1 MLSRV
6 SRNLIRARMF
16 VVALAVT
23 FPVGLHAQGG
33 ATGAISGAVQ
43 DASGAVIP
51 NAKVQLISAST
62 GETIR
67 TETTNASGLFA
78 LNLLPAGTYTVQ
90 VNALSFAQTSLR
102 DVAVRVTETTRLNV
116 ILKARAA
123 EEKVGVMANVAPVQT
138 TDATTG
144 ESLGG
149 GTIRELPLAT
159 RNFQQLLALSPG
171 ASSSLN
177 SAAQLGRGDVRINV
191 NGGREDNNNYQI
203 EGIGANDPTNIGEL
217 AYTPLPSPD
226 AIQEFRVSTSLYDAT
241 QGRNGGGNINAI
253 LKGGSS
259 RLHFDI
265 FEYFRNTVLNANDF
279 FLKRNEILL
288 GEPQTR
294 PDIKQNIFGGSVG
307 GPIGPKGRLGFFFL
321 NYQGTR
327 QRSGD
332 SPGTIISTVIPYVP
346 LSARDGTAASLSQ
359 AFFGNATTPI
369 DPVAVK
375 LLNFKSNQ
383 FGPTAGGYI
392 YPLPNVP
399 AGTPPGTLVPFVVS
413 KAGTFTDN
421 QFTANWDR
429 EFRGG
434 KDHLSERFFYSN
446 VETDEPFGGDSFT
459 LQTGGVA
466 QENNLNFP
474 MNIPV
479 RDRFGSIT
487 ETHIFSNA
495 LVNEFRFGASVI
507 GWKFLTV
514 PVVTNTDLGI
524 TRPTDNTTTDIYR
537 FEFIGSGFQF
547 GPHPTHPLTNLS
559 DTLSYLDTLSYV
571 RGSHSLR
578 LGGEIIHTDI
588 RKNIPVSDNGFL
600 FFAPF
605 GGNSDFQNFLEGT
618 LASSLTD
625 SGLSTHDY
633 SVPAFALFAQDDYR
647 ATKSLTLNLG
657 FRTEFL
663 GAAYDK
669 FCRIVNM
676 DPSLSN
682 PSSGNYTGQ
691 PFVYPK
697 CVAQYDLPG
706 ITGSLGRGATR
717 NNYATVWEPR
727 IGFAYDLFGHQTTAI
742 RGGYGIYS
750 IREDVGGVDNL
761 TLQPPFVPGAAPVG
775 PVPLSNF
782 LTGLIPPVGV
792 LDKSFTPQASFFTGF
807 TSNSQCA
814 FPTGAP
820 GAPTTD
826 SNQSPCFSGN
836 IPFFFSPLIPLHFV
850 APTMQQWNFTI
861 QRSLGKSWALE
872 TGYVGTKGTHLRE
885 VSNIDQARI
894 ASPSNPVII
903 PGATCDG
910 SVVGPT
916 QQCKIVQNT
925 SANINARAPFPGM
938 GPFNTE
944 NFASDSN
951 SHYHGVHAM
960 VTHRFSGS
968 LYVQSSYTF
977 SKAIDDTSS
986 SQVAFLSRFNDETK
1000 PRDTRGPS
1008 DFDRR
1013 HRFVTSYAYTLP
1025 SFGSSGSFAR
1035 HALGNW
1041 EVSGVFTWQS
1051 GLPFSVFDSAGGGAF
1066 GNFQPN
1072 NVTPTFGTGAT
1083 CANGLTSGSV
1093 ESRLDGFINRQA
1105 FVNDAPVDAN
1115 NPSGIADPTATGAG
1129 NVGRNCLR
1137 GPRQFNMDFSISKVF
1152 RFTERQSLKFST
1164 EFFNLTNTPSFANP
1178 SVTDINS
1185 VAPTSPSFGPIS
1197 SVVGT
1202 PRLIQFVLRYSY

>member
-1 MLSRV
+1 MPSRL
-6 SRNLIRARMF
+6 SRNLSSAGMF
-16 VVALAVT
+16 LVLLSLT
-23 FPVGLHAQGG
+23 LPLNLQAQGG
-33 ATGAISGAVQ
+33 ATGAISGTVQ

-51 NAKVQLISAST
+51 SANVQLVSADT
-62 GETIR
+62 GEQTR
-67 TETTNASGLFA
+67 TETTNSSGLFTF
-78 LNLLPAGTYTVQ
+78 NLLPAGAYTVQ
-90 VNALSFAQTSLR
+90 VVASGFAQTSLR
-102 DVAVRVTETTRLNV
+102 DVAVRVTETTRLKV
-116 ILKARAA
+116 VLKAKAIV
-123 EEKVGVMANVAPVQT
+123 EKVEVMADVAPVQT
-138 TDATTG
+138 ADATTG

-149 GTIRELPLAT
+149 QTIRELPLAT

-226 AIQEFRVSTSLYDAT
+226 SIQEFRVSTSLYDAT
-241 QGRNGGGNINAI
+241 QGRNGGGNINAV
-253 LKGGSS
+253 LKGGTSTV
-259 RLHFDI
+259 HFDV

-288 GEPQTR
+288 GEPQRR

-307 GPIGPKGRLGFFFL
+307 GPIGPKGQLGFFFF

-346 LSARDGTAASLSQ
+346 LSARDGTAQSLSQ
-359 AFFGNATTPI
+359 AFFGNTTTPI
-369 DPVAVK
+369 DPVSVA

-383 FGPTAGGYI
+383 FGPTANGYVF
-392 YPLPNVP
+392 PMPNVP
-399 AGTPPGTLVPFVVS
+399 AGTAPGTLVPFVVS
-413 KAGTFTDN
+413 KAGKFTDN

-487 ETHIFSNA
+487 ETHIFSSA
-495 LVNEFRFGASVI
+495 FVNEFRFGASVI

-514 PVVTNTDLGI
+514 PVVTNSSLGI
-524 TRPTDNTTTDIYR
+524 TRPTDNATSDIYR
-537 FEFIGSGFQF
+537 IQFIGSGFQF

-605 GGNSDFQNFLEGT
+605 GGLSDFQNFLQGN
-618 LASSLTD
+618 LAGSLTD

-647 ATKSLTLNLG
+647 VTKSLTLNLG

-663 GAAYDK
+663 GTAYDK
-669 FCRIVNM
+669 FCRIANI

-682 PSSGNYTGQ
+682 PSGPNYTGQ

-697 CVAQYDLPG
+697 CVARYNLPG
-706 ITGSLGRGATR
+706 ITGTLGRGATR
-717 NNYATVWEPR
+717 NNYATVWAPR

-775 PVPLSNF
+775 PVNLSNF
-782 LTGLIPPVGV
+782 LNGLIPPVGV
-792 LDKSFTPQASFFTGF
+792 LDKSFTPQASFFRGF
-807 TSNSQCA
+807 TSDFTCTG
-814 FPTGAP
+814 TGAP
-820 GAPTTD
+820 HSPTPD
-826 SNQSPCFSGN
+826 STQFPCFSGN
-836 IPFFFSPLIPLHFV
+836 IPFFFSPLLPIHFV
-850 APTMQQWNFTI
+850 APTMQQWNLTI
-861 QRSLGKSWALE
+861 QHSLGKNWAIE
-872 TGYVGTKGTHLRE
+872 AGYVGTKGTHLRE
-885 VSNIDQARI
+885 VSNVDQARV
-894 ASPSNPVII
+894 ASPTSPVII
-903 PGATCDG
+903 PGANCDG
-910 SVVGPT
+910 TLVGPSE
-916 QQCKIVQNT
+916 QCSIVQNT
-925 SANINARAPFPGM
+925 FANINARAPFPGI

-986 SQVAFLSRFNDETK
+986 SQVAFLSRFNDQTN
-1000 PRDTRGPS
+1000 PRDTRGQS

-1013 HRFVTSYAYTLP
+1013 HRFVTTYTYTLP
-1025 SFGSSGSFAR
+1025 TFASSGAFTR

-1041 EVSGVFTWQS
+1041 ELSGVFTWQS
-1051 GLPFSVFDSAGGGAF
+1051 GLPFSVFDSSGGGAF
-1066 GNFQPN
+1066 GNAPP
-1072 NVTPTFGTGAT
+1072 VLATPTFASGAA

-1093 ESRLDGFINRQA
+1093 ESRLNGFINRQA
-1105 FVNDAPVDAN
+1105 FQNDAPVDAN
-1115 NPSGIADPTATGAG
+1115 NPLGVADPTATGFG
-1129 NVGRNCLR
+1129 NVGRNCFR
-1137 GPRQFNMDFSISKVF
+1137 GPRQINFDFSISKVF
-1152 RFTERQSLKFST
+1152 RFTERQNLKFTT

-1185 VAPTSPSFGPIS
+1185 VSPTSPNFGPIS

-1202 PRLIQFVLRYSY
+1202 PRLIQFALRYSY

>member
-1 MLSRV
+1 M
-6 SRNLIRARMF
+6 
-16 VVALAVT
+16 VVVVLAVT
-23 FPVGLHAQGG
+23 LPVGLHAQGG

-51 NAKVQLISAST
+51 NAKVQLISTST

-67 TETTNASGLFA
+67 TETTNALGLFT

-90 VNALSFAQTSLR
+90 VNAPSFAQTSLR

-116 ILKARAA
+116 ILKARTA
-123 EEKVGVMANVAPVQT
+123 EEKVEVMADVAPVQT
-138 TDATTG
+138 ADATTG

-149 GTIRELPLAT
+149 QTIRELPLAT

-241 QGRNGGGNINAI
+241 QGRNGGGNINAL
-253 LKGGSS
+253 LKSGSS
-259 RLHFDI
+259 TLHFDL

-294 PDIKQNIFGGSVG
+294 PDIKQNIFGGSIG
-307 GPIGPKGRLGFFFL
+307 GPIGPKGQLGFFFF

-359 AFFGNATTPI
+359 AFFGNTTTHI
-369 DPVAVK
+369 DPVAVA

-392 YPLPNVP
+392 YPLPSVP
-399 AGTPPGTLVPFVVS
+399 AGTPAGTLVPFVVS

-429 EFRGG
+429 EFRAG

-459 LQTGGVA
+459 LQTGGVPL
-466 QENNLNFP
+466 ENNLNFP

-479 RDRFGSIT
+479 RDRFGSLT

-495 LVNEFRFGASVI
+495 LVNEFRFGVSVI

-524 TRPTDNTTTDIYR
+524 TRPTDNATSDIYR
-537 FEFIGSGFQF
+537 LQFNSSGFQF

-578 LGGEIIHTDI
+578 LGGEIIRTDI

-600 FFAPF
+600 FFGPS
-605 GGNSDFQNFLEGT
+605 GSVSDFQNFLMGN
-618 LASSLTD
+618 LAGSLTD

-633 SVPAFALFAQDDYR
+633 AVPAFALFAQDDYR

-657 FRTEFL
+657 LRTEIL
-663 GAAYDK
+663 GAPYDK
-669 FCRIVNM
+669 DCRIVNI

-682 PSSGNYTGQ
+682 PSSPNYTGQ

-697 CVAQYDLPG
+697 CVAQYNLPG
-706 ITGSLGRGATR
+706 ISGTLQRGATR
-717 NNYATVWEPR
+717 NNYATVWAPR

-750 IREDVGGVDNL
+750 IREDVGGIDNL

-782 LTGLIPPVGV
+782 LNGLIPPVGV

-807 TSNSQCA
+807 TSNFACA

-820 GAPTTD
+820 GAPTAD
-826 SNQSPCFSGN
+826 PNQFPCFSGN
-836 IPFFFSPLIPLHFV
+836 IPFFFSPLVPLHFV

-861 QRSLGKSWALE
+861 QHSFGRNWALE

-885 VSNIDQARI
+885 VSNIDQAKV
-894 ASPSNPVII
+894 ASPSKPVII
-903 PGATCDG
+903 PGANCDG
-910 SVVGPT
+910 SLIGPN
-916 QQCKIVQNT
+916 QQCAIVQNT
-925 SANINARAPFPGM
+925 TLNIGARAPYPGI
-938 GPFNTE
+938 GPFNVE
-944 NFASDSN
+944 DFSADSN

-960 VTHRFSGS
+960 VTHRFSSS
-968 LYVQSSYTF
+968 LYVQSAYTF
-977 SKAIDDTSS
+977 SKAMDDTSS
-986 SQVAFLSRFNDETK
+986 SQVAFLSRFNDQTN

-1025 SFGSSGSFAR
+1025 SFGQSGSFGR

-1051 GLPFSVFDSAGGGAF
+1051 GLPFSVFDTAGGGAF
-1066 GNFQPN
+1066 GNARP
-1072 NVTPTFGTGAT
+1072 VLATPTFASGAT
-1083 CANGLTSGSV
+1083 CASGLTSGSV
-1093 ESRLDGFINRQA
+1093 ESRLNGFLNRRA
-1105 FVNDAPVDAN
+1105 FVNDVPVDTN
-1115 NPSGIADPTATGAG
+1115 NPLGVADPFATGFG
-1129 NVGRNCLR
+1129 NVGRNCFY
-1137 GPRQFNMDFSISKVF
+1137 GPRQFNMDFSIGKVF
-1152 RFTERQSLKFST
+1152 HFTERQSLKFST

-1185 VAPTSPSFGPIS
+1185 VAPTNSTFGPIN

>member
-1 MLSRV
+1 MPRKFF
-6 SRNLIRARMF
+6 RNLFLAAIFAIMF
-16 VVALAVT
+16 ALIM
-23 FPVGLHAQGG
+23 PPSLHAQGG
-33 ATGAISGAVQ
+33 ATGAISGSVQ
-43 DASGAVIP
+43 DASGAVVP
-51 NAKVQLISAST
+51 NAQVQLVNTST

-67 TETTNASGLFA
+67 TETTNASGLFTF
-78 LNLLPAGTYTVQ
+78 NLIPAGTYTVQ
-90 VNALSFAQTSLR
+90 VSAPSFAQTTLR
-102 DVAVRVTETTRLNV
+102 NVAVQVTETTRLNV
-116 ILKARAA
+116 SLKAKTF
-123 EEKVGVMANVAPVQT
+123 EEKVEVMADVAPVQT
-138 TDATTG
+138 ADATTG

-226 AIQEFRVSTSLYDAT
+226 SIQEFRVSTSLYDAT

-253 LKGGSS
+253 LKGGTSQ
-259 RLHFDI
+259 LHFDV

-307 GPIGPKGRLGFFFL
+307 GPIGPKAPLGFFFL

-346 LSARDGTAASLSQ
+346 LAARDGTAASLSQ
-359 AFFGNATTPI
+359 AFFGNTTTPI

-383 FGPTAGGYI
+383 FGPTANGYI
-392 YPLPNVP
+392 YPLPNVAP
-399 AGTPPGTLVPFVVS
+399 GTPAGTLVPFVVS
-413 KAGTFTDN
+413 KPGQFTDN
-421 QFTANWDR
+421 QFTANWDK
-429 EFRGG
+429 EFRAG

-459 LQTGGVA
+459 LQTGGVP

-479 RDRFGSIT
+479 RDRFGSLT

-495 LVNEFRFGASVI
+495 LVNEFRFGVSVI
-507 GWKFLTV
+507 GWKFLSV

-524 TRPTDNTTTDIYR
+524 TRPTDNATSDIYR
-537 FEFIGSGFQF
+537 FQFNSSGFQF

-578 LGGEIIHTDI
+578 FGGEIIRTDI

-600 FFAPF
+600 FFGPAGPI
-605 GGNSDFQNFLEGT
+605 SDFQNFLMGN
-618 LASSLTD
+618 LAGSLTD
-625 SGLSTHDY
+625 SGVSNHDY
-633 SVPAFALFAQDDYR
+633 GVPAFALFAQDDYR

-657 FRTEFL
+657 LRTEIL
-663 GAAYDK
+663 GAPYDK
-669 FCRIVNM
+669 NCRIVNI

-682 PSSGNYTGQ
+682 PASSNYTGQ

-697 CVAQYDLPG
+697 CVAQYNLPG
-706 ITGSLGRGATR
+706 ITGTLGRGATR
-717 NNYATVWEPR
+717 NDYATVWAPR

-750 IREDVGGVDNL
+750 IREDVGGIDNL

-775 PVPLSNF
+775 PVNLSNF
-782 LTGLIPPVGV
+782 LNGLIPPVGV

-807 TSNSQCA
+807 TTNFACA
-814 FPTGAP
+814 FPSGAP
-820 GAPTTD
+820 GAPTPD
-826 SNQSPCFSGN
+826 STQFPCFSGN
-836 IPFFFSPLIPLHFV
+836 IPFFFSPLVPLHFV

-861 QRSLGKSWALE
+861 QHSLGKSWALE

-894 ASPSNPVII
+894 ASPSNPVIV
-903 PGATCDG
+903 PGANCDG
-910 SVVGPT
+910 SLVGPN
-916 QQCKIVQNT
+916 QQCAIVQNT
-925 SANINARAPFPGM
+925 FFNIGARAPFPGI
-938 GPFNTE
+938 GPFNVE
-944 NFASDSN
+944 KFAADSN
-951 SHYHGVHAM
+951 SHYHGLHAM
-960 VTHRFSGS
+960 VTHRFSQG
-968 LYVQSSYTF
+968 LYVQSSYTY

-986 SQVAFLSRFNDETK
+986 SQVAFLSRFNDQTN
-1000 PRDTRGPS
+1000 PRETRGPS
-1008 DFDRR
+1008 DFDRT

-1025 SFGSSGSFAR
+1025 EFGAPGSFTR
-1035 HALGNW
+1035 HALANW
-1041 EVSGVFTWQS
+1041 DVSGVFTWQS
-1051 GLPFSVFDSAGGGAF
+1051 GLPFSIFDSAGGGAF
-1066 GNFQPN
+1066 GNAPPSLA
-1072 NVTPTFGTGAT
+1072 TPTFAAGAT
-1083 CANGLTSGSV
+1083 CGSGLTSGSV
-1093 ESRLDGFINRQA
+1093 ESRLNGFLNRQA
-1105 FVNDAPVDAN
+1105 FLNDGPVDAS
-1115 NPSGIADPTATGAG
+1115 NPLGVADPTATGFG
-1129 NVGRNCLR
+1129 NVGRNCFR
-1137 GPRQFNMDFSISKVF
+1137 GPRQFNMDFSIGKTF
-1152 RFTERQSLKFST
+1152 RFTERQSLKFT
-1164 EFFNLTNTPSFANP
+1164 AEFFNLTNTPSFANP

-1185 VAPTSPSFGPIS
+1185 VAPTSSTFGPIS

-1202 PRLIQFVLRYSY
+1202 PRLIQFALRFSY

>member
-1 MLSRV
+1 MCLVLLSLMLPL
-6 SRNLIRARMF
+6 NLQ
-16 VVALAVT
+16 
-23 FPVGLHAQGG
+23 AQGG
-33 ATGAISGAVQ
+33 ATGAVSGTVQ
-43 DASGAVIP
+43 DTSGAVIP
-51 NAKVQLISAST
+51 NAKVGLVSASR
-62 GETIR
+62 GELIR
-67 TETTNASGLFA
+67 TESTNSSGLFTF
-78 LNLLPAGTYTVQ
+78 NLLPAGTYTVQ
-90 VNALSFAQTSLR
+90 VNAPSFAQTLLL

-116 ILKARAA
+116 TLKAKTL
-123 EEKVGVMANVAPVQT
+123 EEKVEVMADVAPVQT
-138 TDATTG
+138 ADATTG

-149 GTIRELPLAT
+149 QTIRELPLAT

-203 EGIGANDPTNIGEL
+203 DGIGANDPTNIGEL

-259 RLHFDI
+259 TLHFDA

-288 GEPQTR
+288 GLPQTR

-307 GPIGPKGRLGFFFL
+307 GPIGPKGRLGFFFF

-332 SPGTIISTVIPYVP
+332 SPGAIISTVIPFVP
-346 LSARDGTAASLSQ
+346 LSARDGTAQSLSQ
-359 AFFGNATTPI
+359 AFFDNTTTPI
-369 DPVAVK
+369 DPVAVA

-392 YPLPNVP
+392 FPMPSVP
-399 AGTPPGTLVPFVVS
+399 AGTAPGTLVPFVVS

-429 EFRGG
+429 EFRSG

-466 QENNLNFP
+466 QPNNLNFP

-479 RDRFGSIT
+479 RDRFGGLT
-487 ETHIFSNA
+487 ETHIFTNA
-495 LVNEFRFGASVI
+495 LVNEFRFGVSVI

-514 PVVTNTDLGI
+514 PVVSNQDLGI
-524 TRPTDNTTTDIYR
+524 TRPTDNATSDIYR
-537 FEFIGSGFQF
+537 FAFIGSGFQF

-559 DTLSYLDTLSYV
+559 GTLSYLDTLSYV
-571 RGSHSLR
+571 RGPHSLR
-578 LGGEIIHTDI
+578 FGGEIIHTDI

-605 GGNSDFQNFLEGT
+605 GGFSDFQNFLQGN
-618 LASSLTD
+618 LAGSLTD

-633 SVPAFALFAQDDYR
+633 GVPAFALFAQDDYR
-647 ATKSLTLNLG
+647 ATKTLTLNLG
-657 FRTEFL
+657 FRTEIL
-663 GAAYDK
+663 GAPYDK
-669 FCRIVNM
+669 LCRIANI

-682 PSSGNYTGQ
+682 PSSPNYTGQ

-697 CVAQYDLPG
+697 CVARYSLPG
-706 ITGSLGRGATR
+706 ITGTLGRGATR
-717 NNYATVWEPR
+717 NNYATVWAPR

-761 TLQPPFVPGAAPVG
+761 TLQPPFVPGTAPVG
-775 PVPLSNF
+775 PVSLSNF
-782 LTGLIPPVGV
+782 LNGLIPPVGV

-807 TSNSQCA
+807 TSDFTCTG
-814 FPTGAP
+814 TGAP
-820 GAPTTD
+820 NAPTTD
-826 SNQSPCFSGN
+826 STQFPCFSGN
-836 IPFFFSPLIPLHFV
+836 IPFFFSPMVPLHFV
-850 APTMQQWNFTI
+850 APTMQQWNLTI
-861 QRSLGKSWALE
+861 QRSLGKNWAIE
-872 TGYVGTKGTHLRE
+872 AGYVGTKGTHLRE

-894 ASPSNPVII
+894 ASPSNPVVI
-903 PGATCDG
+903 PGANCDG
-910 SVVGPT
+910 TKTGANP
-916 QQCKIVQNT
+916 QCAIVQNT
-925 SANINARAPFPGM
+925 FANIGGRAPFPGV
-938 GPFNTE
+938 GPFNVE

-968 LYVQSSYTF
+968 LYVQSSYTY

-986 SQVAFLSRFNDETK
+986 SQVAFLSRFNDQTN
-1000 PRDTRGPS
+1000 PRETRGPS

-1013 HRFVTSYAYTLP
+1013 HRFVTTYAYTLP
-1025 SFGSSGSFAR
+1025 SFAGNGSFAR
-1035 HALGNW
+1035 RVLGDW

-1066 GNFQPN
+1066 GNAPP
-1072 NVTPTFGTGAT
+1072 VLATPTLASGSS

-1105 FVNDAPVDAN
+1105 FVNDSPVDAN
-1115 NPSGIADPTATGAG
+1115 NPLGVADPTATGFG

-1137 GPRQFNMDFSISKVF
+1137 GPRQVNLDFSIGKVF
-1152 RFTERQSLKFST
+1152 RFSERQSLKFTT

-1185 VAPTSPSFGPIS
+1185 VSPGSPSFGPIS